1 MPRLLYEARAKQMA
15 GTATQGLLSAQ
26 STSICT
32 AACAAGCAHQNV
44 TVEAGK
50 TYLVRLISATSLLY
64 TVRTAAAPALA
75 QPCATDTSHLC
86 SSAHKWPQIGLK

>member
-1 MPRLLYEARAKQMA
+1 MLHPGEALPSGQ
-15 GTATQGLLSAQ
+15 LSLAQ
-26 STSICT
+26 HTPT
-32 AACAAGCAHQNV
+32 WHAACAAGCAHQNV

-50 TYLVRLISATSLLY
+50 TYLLRLISATSLLY
-64 TVRTAAAPALA
+64 TVSTAAAAALA